1 MSYPNDIEPMRCQGF
16 DGDAQA
22 EIARQRRRPRRT
34 RLAELV
40 PIITGCR
47 SRKVLDVR
55 PLVLDDFPHPG

>member
-1 MSYPNDIEPMRCQGF
+1 MRCQGF

-22 EIARQRRRPRRT
+22 EIALHPRRPLRM

-47 SRKVLDVR
+47 SRKVLDVG
-55 PLVLDDFPHPG
+55 PLDLDDFPHPG